1 MTISDKDA
9 DLIFTMKELGATW
22 KRIALKLGKSES
34 AVRKYHQRKSA
45 LLELPPKIKISKLL
59 TDGRVGLKIKSI
71 VKENPMMSVRDIEV
85 ELRKSIDQNTPTPK
99 KSSISNYLLKNNLQ
113 VIKLLKKPL
122 ISPRNIERRLAFA
135 LIHLQDPDLLES
147 ETIWSDETTVR
158 KMPKDKDLHY
168 RVHGS
173 LLKENL
179 PYNHQ
184 IQMGGFS
191 VMFWGCF
198 SSCGLGPLVALE
210 GFQNQHTYLKLLQDY
225 LLHEIQVAQQVHGID
240 FTFMQ
245 DNAPCHKT
253 NLIMD
258 FLRQNNVPTL
268 DWPAQSPDLNPIEN
282 LWSIIKRRRQKKFGI
297 PHTKVELVEQIFHI
311 WEGID
316 GELLDT
322 LSESI
327 TNRLR
332 EVVRLKGRATKY

>member
-147 ETIWSDETTVR
+147 ETIWSDKTTVR

-173 LLKENL
+173 VLKENL
-179 PYNHQ
+179 PRNHQ
-184 IQMGGFS
+184 IQMGFRW
-191 VMFWGCF
+191 V
-198 SSCGLGPLVALE
+198 
-210 GFQNQHTYLKLLQDY
+210 
-225 LLHEIQVAQQVHGID
+225 
-240 FTFMQ
+240 
-245 DNAPCHKT
+245 
-253 NLIMD
+253 D
-258 FLRQNNVPTL
+258 FLSCFGVVF
-268 DWPAQSPDLNPIEN
+268 PAVAWDL
-282 LWSIIKRRRQKKFGI
+282 
-297 PHTKVELVEQIFHI
+297 
-311 WEGID
+311 
-316 GELLDT
+316 
-322 LSESI
+322 
-327 TNRLR
+327 
-332 EVVRLKGRATKY
+332 